1 MGVSVEG
8 NRGDSGRIDSRPR
21 NKSEHRLQV
30 KLRQVK
36 QVKLSVSTKK
46 LVLSS
51 LSTLVGTQ
59 VQKPATLERSKD
71 QSQALTESF
80 GPKFQGAYYCLLLL
94 NIDSGVDRINFPT
107 KILGV
112 CEQPSTATSFLDL
125 WGYSG
130 QQGLCIAVL
139 RYFHHDNCSYVDHGS
154 DLHYSYISCMCNDKH
169 RLQHLFDD
177 VKRMRNTEQKNT
189 LLHVRV
195 AKAIRYHWKCMKY
208 VNGLESCYTVSLFLQ
223 HIMITIVITSK
234 LYRVYSFSMTGRANL
249 IIVSVDIAYTL
260 GLLFANVYPAERL
273 TDCGQNLYH
282 NVYNAHWYDTPAST
296 QKVIQIMLQKISE
309 PFYFGISGLFSAS
322 FETCSKVF
330 VYFTTEI
337 NLRLLIDTI
346 PALMIYMIVFL
357 KYVTIWVKNEA
368 YNQGY
373 EHMRIDWCKLKDV
386 EEINTLNREYS
397 NASKYNMLLFLFSF
411 LLLLGFVFLQ
421 ILPQILGI
429 ISPLTEINT
438 NKLLVRTEYFVD
450 YKDYIYLITIHATI
464 AIMCSV
470 TMQISSDILNN
481 IFMMHISGMFEV
493 IGNGVAQILLGT
505 ICMTGVMLKVS
516 RILRNIVDSKS
527 FLELRLYVNFKM
539 KRNQVSQVY
548 LDQTD
553 RRVIQEYLNWSDES
567 VRGVCLTRVREIIE
581 CMVQVQ

>member
-1 MGVSVEG
+1 
-8 NRGDSGRIDSRPR
+8 
-21 NKSEHRLQV
+21 
-30 KLRQVK
+30 
-36 QVKLSVSTKK
+36 
-46 LVLSS
+46 
-51 LSTLVGTQ
+51 
-59 VQKPATLERSKD
+59 
-71 QSQALTESF
+71 
-80 GPKFQGAYYCLLLL
+80 
-94 NIDSGVDRINFPT
+94 
-107 KILGV
+107 
-112 CEQPSTATSFLDL
+112 
-125 WGYSG
+125 
-130 QQGLCIAVL
+130 
-139 RYFHHDNCSYVDHGS
+139 
-154 DLHYSYISCMCNDKH
+154 
-169 RLQHLFDD
+169 
-177 VKRMRNTEQKNT
+177 
-189 LLHVRV
+189 
-195 AKAIRYHWKCMKY
+195 
-208 VNGLESCYTVSLFLQ
+208 
-223 HIMITIVITSK
+223 
-234 LYRVYSFSMTGRANL
+234 
-249 IIVSVDIAYTL
+249 
-260 GLLFANVYPAERL
+260 
-273 TDCGQNLYH
+273 
-282 NVYNAHWYDTPAST
+282 
-296 QKVIQIMLQKISE
+296 
-309 PFYFGISGLFSAS
+309 
-322 FETCSKVF
+322 
-330 VYFTTEI
+330 
-337 NLRLLIDTI
+337 
-346 PALMIYMIVFL
+346 MIYMIVFL

-397 NASKYNMLLFLFSF
+397 NASKYNMLLFRKEIQYYSS
-411 LLLLGFVFLQ
+411 
-421 ILPQILGI
+421 I

-493 IGNGVAQILLGT
+493 IGLFKIFEVCMFSNGVAQILLGT

-581 CMVQVQ
+581 CMMLQMISSNENFEYKFFVVLIAFVYLSIMYVNLSPAEKIIQSSEVLFFKTYCAKWYKAPVKSQKMLLFLMHRFMEPCRLKLKSLVAAVIHITQIFSFKMVQTGFSYFTVLYSLQE